1 MLLELEWVWRTRKKA
16 EKSSRWKCV
25 PRRERVLH
33 EERES
38 TEGSQT
44 QTLGLRMSRVKVV
57 GRQLRGCGPAWSCGG
72 QVGEW
77 NDMIGVA

>member
-1 MLLELEWVWRTRKKA
+1 MGVA
-16 EKSSRWKCV
+16 H
-25 PRRERVLH
+25 REEGGKVVVKMSVCRGGNGSCTKT
-33 EERES
+33 EES

-57 GRQLRGCGPAWSCGG
+57 GRQLRGCGQAWSCGG
-72 QVGEW
+72 QVGER